1 MLFSTVHSEINNAC
15 VSLKEFSL
23 EQSLSTR
30 KDKSRPGVPISS
42 NNDTI
47 RSSKSSSQ
55 NLAGKEP
62 VQESKAVTAGV
73 VVSQIPSKANVVQ
86 RYKQIHKL
94 ISVTVFQEIFKTIE
108 CQWFY
113 VFRSGSSG

>member
-1 MLFSTVHSEINNAC
+1 MHSKIDNAC

-42 NNDTI
+42 NNDAM
-47 RSSKSSSQ
+47 RSLKSSSH
-55 NLAGKEP
+55 NLSGKEP

-73 VVSQIPSKANVVQ
+73 VASQIPSKANVQ
-86 RYKQIHKL
+86 RYKQLHKPNS
-94 ISVTVFQEIFKTIE
+94 IMVFGEIFKMIE
-108 CQWFY
+108 
-113 VFRSGSSG
+113 